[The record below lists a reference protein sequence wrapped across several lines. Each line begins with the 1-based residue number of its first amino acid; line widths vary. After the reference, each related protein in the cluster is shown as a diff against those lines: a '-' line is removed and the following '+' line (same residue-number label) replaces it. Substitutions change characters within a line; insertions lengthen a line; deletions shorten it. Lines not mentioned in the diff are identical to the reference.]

1 LQPGLTHEVVV
12 WKGGAF
18 TFYRNGK
25 RVIEVASPRAVTEC
39 DGDVVLL
46 GDPSVAL
53 ASVNFYARAL
63 QPNEV
68 VEMYVGGQ
76 PLSELA
82 TGSVLPQVEIKV
94 EDQVMQTVRSSAG
107 KTEEVIDIVQ
117 DQTLYNTVLS
127 MSRVRE
133 GLTLDVDNPI
143 LHPSDTA
150 DATVFPGTASQGDLL
165 SEYGKKV
172 WEAGGRKTSA
182 WEEAR
187 RGRTWRN
194 DGTHNF
200 WPMMQGPIFMAKDS
214 NISTDLS
221 AMTIPTDSQGLTLNF
236 WCQQLEVNRSDAI
249 SVFVYS
255 ASCGQCSTWSHSH
268 PCVAAQNCKD
278 PTCPDDCAQFRLS
291 TYGSWMKVCITQI
304 KTGSASWIGDN
315 PGNFAVARQ

>member
-1 LQPGLTHEVVV
+1 VTAGLGLQPGLTHEVVV

-150 DATVFPGTASQGDLL
+150 DATVFPGTDLAQRRHTQL
-165 SEYGKKV
+165 LAHDARAHLHGK
-172 WEAGGRKTSA
+172 GFQ
-182 WEEAR
+182 
-187 RGRTWRN
+187 
-194 DGTHNF
+194 H
-200 WPMMQGPIFMAKDS
+200 
-214 NISTDLS
+214 
-221 AMTIPTDSQGLTLNF
+221 
-236 WCQQLEVNRSDAI
+236 
-249 SVFVYS
+249 
-255 ASCGQCSTWSHSH
+255 
-268 PCVAAQNCKD
+268 
-278 PTCPDDCAQFRLS
+278 
-291 TYGSWMKVCITQI
+291 
-304 KTGSASWIGDN
+304 
-315 PGNFAVARQ
+315 